1 MTHFRDQRLSW
12 KRRQKKIKNGLMG
25 RTVLNHHLL
34 LVIWPFNYVLTTV
47 KAAGTGIVQDWVL
60 TFSFGGERT

>member
-1 MTHFRDQRLSW
+1 
-12 KRRQKKIKNGLMG
+12 MG

-47 KAAGTGIVQDWVL
+47 KAAGTGTVQDWVL